1 MATRIDF
8 SRKPA
13 HEPKGG
19 AIAAAAQ
26 RTMDD
31 DLRPVR
37 GMLNAFLLSLV
48 LWTAVIAGIWF
59 V

>member
-13 HEPKGG
+13 HDPKGG
-19 AIAAAAQ
+19 AIAAAAKS
-26 RTMDD
+26 TLHD

-48 LWTAVIAGIWF
+48 LWTAIVVGILF

>member
-1 MATRIDF
+1 MATRVDF
-8 SRKPA
+8 IGKPA
-13 HEPKGG
+13 HDPKGG

-48 LWTAVIAGIWF
+48 LWTAIVVGILF